1 MNIELQRMVNV
12 IKADVKSFSLIE
24 LLDFVAPLLVQLA
37 ELTADNRR
45 DDRMIEWSLESKRE
59 KRKELSKDIDLLEYQ
74 KKEIILSIEKEK
86 ANSLQQRDNIVK
98 ESNMKLAEVAK
109 KTSELE
115 TVKEEKAKQKYFK
128 ELARA

>member
-1 MNIELQRMVNV
+1 MNIELQKMVNV
-12 IKADVKSFSLIE
+12 IKADVKNMSLIE
-24 LLDFVAPLLVQLA
+24 LLDLVAPLLVQLA

>member
-1 MNIELQRMVNV
+1 
-12 IKADVKSFSLIE
+12 
-24 LLDFVAPLLVQLA
+24 
-37 ELTADNRR
+37 
-45 DDRMIEWSLESKRE
+45 MIEWSLESKRE